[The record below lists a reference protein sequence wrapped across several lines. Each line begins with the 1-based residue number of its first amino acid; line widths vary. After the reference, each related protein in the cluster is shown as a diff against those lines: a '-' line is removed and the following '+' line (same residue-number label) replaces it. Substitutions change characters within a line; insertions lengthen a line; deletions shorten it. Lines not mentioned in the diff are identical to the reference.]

1 MLFDGYGKPRGKVK
15 FIRTSDRTHTYMKL
29 TFNLAGALYSEKL
42 RKITKKYGKLL
53 SVAKFDERKKMRRN
67 YFSIN
72 TV

>member
-1 MLFDGYGKPRGKVK
+1 MGNHEKKLNLLELQIGH
-15 FIRTSDRTHTYMKL
+15 THMKL

-53 SVAKFDERKKMRRN
+53 SVAKFDERKKMRRK

>member
-1 MLFDGYGKPRGKVK
+1 
-15 FIRTSDRTHTYMKL
+15 MKL

-53 SVAKFDERKKMRRN
+53 SVAKFDERKKMRRK